1 VVLGTTRD
9 GPPFDFGLFPL
20 DALRTTLADVQPVEK
35 VISCDGPADRG
46 PGFGATIAMIIGIA
60 LPSLLAVGT
69 QPANWLV
76 LDVPVAVLSC
86 ALAPLLLTKPEWG
99 ALAIAVLAA
108 VSPGASPAATV
119 ATLLV
124 AQRRRFAIAVGT
136 GMASVVAHI
145 VREVWRPV
153 GNLPMI
159 WWIIL
164 VLAVH
169 AALVSWGALAQ
180 ARRALLASLRERAER
195 AETDQGRRV
204 AEARVLERTRLARE
218 MHDTLAHR
226 LSLLATY
233 AGALEYRPDSA
244 PERLAR
250 AAGVIREGVHQAL
263 VELRDVIGVLRDTD
277 GVAGD
282 EAIWPQP
289 MLADLPKLVD
299 ESLSAGTLVSL
310 ERRVDDVTGLPGI
323 ADRTAYR
330 VVQESLTNARK
341 HASGQPVRVLLDGE
355 PGAQLVIDIRNP
367 LPADPTTPPTVPGAG
382 TGLVGLTER
391 VQLAGGKLEHEV
403 TSSGEFL
410 VRASLPWPA

>member
-1 VVLGTTRD
+1 M
-9 GPPFDFGLFPL
+9 
-20 DALRTTLADVQPVEK
+20 TLA
-35 VISCDGPADRG
+35 
-46 PGFGATIAMIIGIA
+46 MITGIA
-60 LPSLLAVGT
+60 VPTLLAVGT
-69 QPANWLV
+69 QPASWLV
-76 LDVPVAVLSC
+76 LDVPVGVLSC
-86 ALAPLLLTKPEWG
+86 ALVPLLLTRPEWG
-99 ALAIAVLAA
+99 ALAIVALAA

-119 ATLLV
+119 ATLVV
-124 AQRRRFAIAVGT
+124 AQRRRFDVAVGIGT
-136 GMASVVAHI
+136 ASVVAHI
-145 VREVWRPV
+145 LRAVWRPV
-153 GNLPMI
+153 GSLPMI
-159 WWIIL
+159 WWVVL

-169 AALVSWGALAQ
+169 AALLGWGALAQ
-180 ARRALLASLRERAER
+180 ARHALLGSLRERAER
-195 AETDQGRRV
+195 AEADQGRRV

-218 MHDTLAHR
+218 MHDTLAHQ

-277 GVAGD
+277 GAAED
-282 EAIWPQP
+282 EAMWPQP

-299 ESLSAGTLVSL
+299 ESRSAGTLVSL
-310 ERRVDDVTGLPGI
+310 ERQVDDVTGLPGI

-341 HASGQPVRVLLDGE
+341 HASGQPVRVLLHGK

-367 LPADPTTPPTVPGAG
+367 LPADPTAPPVAPGAG

-391 VQLAGGKLEHEV
+391 VQLAGGKLEHQV

-410 VRASLPWPA
+410 VRASLPWPT